1 VSPSWRMAG
10 RARTVICL
18 LRNDLRVAD
27 NEALVA
33 AHGTAAHGK
42 GHLVPLYCFDPAH
55 FKGTWHFGFPRTGG
69 HRARLLL
76 ESVAD
81 LRASLR
87 GRRSDLVVE
96 QARPLESIRRIVAA
110 CKELSTPVVGVVYQK
125 EVTFEELQVEEEI
138 KDFCKSEGLKVTEVW
153 GSTLYH
159 REDIPYRSAAAIPD
173 TYTQFRKEVEGRG
186 RVRAPVAAPA
196 NLAPPPPGLATGAL
210 PTLAALGVE
219 EVARD
224 PRSAFPF
231 PGGESAAL
239 ARLRSYLWD
248 TRALAAY
255 KETRNGL
262 VGTEYSTKLSPW
274 LALGCLSPRTVHAE
288 VKRFEKEVVANQS
301 TYWVIFELL
310 WRDYFRFVC
319 LKFGNRV
326 FQLGGLR
333 GKELPWS
340 QDMAKFEAWAEGR
353 TGVPWV
359 DANMRELRATGWMS
373 NRGRQNVASFLVK
386 DLGLDWRLGAE
397 WFESQ
402 LVDHDVASNY
412 GNWNYAAGVGN
423 DPREG
428 RKFNM
433 IKQALD
439 YDGQGEFVRL
449 WVEEVRGLE
458 GTAAHTPWALGAG
471 RLAGAGLELGT
482 TYPRPMVVAPEW
494 SKHYTR
500 DTQGQKPI
508 QDYFQPRGK
517 PRGGARR
524 PVPRGGR
531 VQY

>member
-1 VSPSWRMAG
+1 MAS
-10 RARTVICL
+10 RAPVMANRAGTVICL
-18 LRNDLRVAD
+18 LRNDLRVGD
-27 NEALVA
+27 NAALA
-33 AHGTAAHGK
+33 AAANAA
-42 GHLVPLYCFDPAH
+42 HLVPLYCFDPDH
-55 FKGTWHFGFPRTGG
+55 FKGTWHFGFPRTGA
-69 HRARLLL
+69 HRASFLL

-87 GRRSDLVVE
+87 SRQSELVIE

-110 CKELSTPVVGVVYQK
+110 CKELARPVVGVVFQK
-125 EVTFEELQVEEEI
+125 EVTFEELKVEKEI
-138 KDFCKSEGLKVTEVW
+138 KEFCASEGLKVTEVW

-159 REDIPYRSAAAIPD
+159 LEDLPYRSAAAIPD
-173 TYTQFRKEVEGRG
+173 TYTQFRKEVEAKG
-186 RVRAPVAAPA
+186 RVRGVVAVPA
-196 NLAPPPPGLATGAL
+196 RLAPPPPGLAASAL

-231 PGGESAAL
+231 AGGESAAL
-239 ARLRSYLWD
+239 ARLQSYLWD
-248 TRALAAY
+248 TKAVADY

-274 LALGCLSPRTVHAE
+274 LALGCLSPRTIYSE
-288 VKRFEKEVVANQS
+288 VKRFEKEEVANKS

-319 LKFGNRV
+319 LKFGTRV
-326 FQLGGLR
+326 FHLTGLQ

-340 QDMAKFEAWAEGR
+340 QDMARFEAWAEGR

-359 DANMRELRATGWMS
+359 DANMRELRATGFMS

-397 WFESQ
+397 WFESL
-402 LVDHDVASNY
+402 LVDHDVTSNY

-433 IKQALD
+433 IKQAMD
-439 YDGQGEFVRL
+439 YDGRGEYVRL

-458 GTAAHTPWALGAG
+458 GAAAHAPWALGAAQ
-471 RLAGAGLELGT
+471 LARAGVELGT
-482 TYPRPMVVAPEW
+482 SYPRPMVVAQEW
-494 SKHYTR
+494 ARHYTKGAG
-500 DTQGQKPI
+500 GQKPI
-508 QDYFQPRGK
+508 QDYFQPAGK
-517 PRGGARR
+517 PRGGARKA
-524 PVPRGGR
+524 VPRGGR